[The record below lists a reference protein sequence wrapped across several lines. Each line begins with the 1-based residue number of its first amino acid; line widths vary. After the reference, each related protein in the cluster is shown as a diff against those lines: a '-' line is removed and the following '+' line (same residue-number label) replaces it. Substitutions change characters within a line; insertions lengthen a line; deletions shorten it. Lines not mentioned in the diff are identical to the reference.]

1 MNLKLKSTKSILFLF
16 LFNLVCLTVNAKINN
31 YEEGKVYKHK
41 LSNGLSVLTMERHIA
56 PLVYHQLTY
65 NVGARNEKL
74 GITGISHV
82 VEHMMFKGTNKY
94 PKGEASKTIS
104 RNSGIFNAFTSND
117 MTSYFEYL
125 PINKLEVALEIE
137 SDRMMNCIF
146 DPDEFKSEIEVI
158 IQERRMRSES
168 GSQGI
173 MREVLNSMAFN
184 THPNRDP
191 IIGWPSDLKHVSR
204 DEAYN
209 YYKTYYTPNN
219 AFLVLVGDFDTDK
232 VLALVEKYY
241 GNIPSGPKIDEVWAV
256 QEPQKVRKSFT
267 LYHNDISQRS
277 LRLAFVVPNYKDDD
291 AAAIKLAGMILCER
305 SRDSR
310 LSKQLVENKTIV
322 TSVAGGFGISKDPTL
337 FSISA
342 SIKPDSSVDKVEKLI
357 WDEIDL
363 MKNEEVSD
371 HELQKV
377 KNRFNFTQAT
387 NYIKNADI
395 GGRISSY
402 EAYYGW
408 EYLEEFVKK
417 VQLVRREDIVRVMKK
432 YFNPEQVTVAY
443 AFPKVGGGKPT
454 KSNQNDENIDS
465 ENIYNNDDVFYF
477 QSPEFQTG
485 LVKSLSGSEEDVVKP
500 KQIAPMI
507 KTMKLRNGITLH
519 AIENHLVPSVSII
532 GSIETG
538 IINENLEGKQPG
550 IVDFLSSVMNRGTKD
565 LTYEQLSERMAF
577 VPFSFSVNG
586 TYKSFYFQ
594 GNSLIKNADEMMKIG
609 YDIVADPVISEK
621 EMERLLPR
629 HVIQAKNRMKSTSMK
644 AFYYMYNLIFDG
656 HPLTK
661 YFSSEQSLKS
671 ITKEDLTALHKKYF
685 KPQNVTLLMVGDMT
699 IAKMKEMAEKYFGN
713 WKNDSESFRFMK
725 VPQVKELT
733 KKVIKV
739 FPEKDYSECTINIG
753 FAPRNDVNPDE
764 QEIMDVMN
772 YILAGSALTSRMG
785 IELRD
790 KQGLVYGIKSQAWS
804 IREGIGYWKF
814 NTKTAPANTT
824 KVITGIFKEI
834 RKFFESGI
842 TDEELTTAKN
852 RQLGLLPFF
861 IETPD
866 DVASRVFE
874 LLSDKKPFDYFDK
887 KASRIQK
894 ITKDDVMRIAK
905 KYFTLDKYVIV
916 VDGPIEEHSLDNL
929 TNQL

>member
-1 MNLKLKSTKSILFLF
+1 MILKHNSTKAILFSFLF
-16 LFNLVCLTVNAKINN
+16 LFISLNINAQTKK
-31 YEEGKVYKHK
+31 YEEGKVYRHK

-65 NVGARNEKL
+65 DVGSRNEKL

-82 VEHMMFKGTNKY
+82 VEHMMFKGTSKFT
-94 PKGEASKTIS
+94 KGEASKTIS
-104 RNSGIFNAFTSND
+104 KNSGIFNAFTSND

-125 PINKLEVALEIE
+125 PTNKLEVALEIE

-146 DPDEFKSEIEVI
+146 DPGEFKSEIEVI

-173 MREVLNSMAFN
+173 IREVLNSMTFN

-191 IIGWPSDLKHVSR
+191 IIGWPSDLRHISR

-241 GNIPSGPKIDEVWAV
+241 GNIPSGPKVEELWAV

-267 LYHNDISQRS
+267 LYHNDISQRL

-291 AAAIKLAGMILCER
+291 AAALKLAGMILCER

-310 LSKQLVENKTIV
+310 LTKQLVEKKTIV

-342 SIKPDSSVDKVEKLI
+342 AIKPDSSVDKVEKLI
-357 WDEIDL
+357 WDEIEL
-363 MKNEEVSD
+363 MKNEAVTD

-377 KNRFNFTQAT
+377 KNRFNFTQET

-408 EYLEEFVKK
+408 DYLNEFTNK
-417 VQLVRREDIVRVMKK
+417 VQTVTKEDIVRVMKK

-443 AFPKVGGGKPT
+443 AYPKAGSSKQAKG
-454 KSNQNDENIDS
+454 NQEEENSDS
-465 ENIYNNDDVFYF
+465 QNIYNNEDVFYY
-477 QSPEFQTG
+477 QSPEFQNI
-485 LVKSLSGSEEDVVKP
+485 LLNQFLAPEEDFVKP

-507 KTMKLRNGITLH
+507 KTMKLKNGITLH

-538 IINENLEGKQPG
+538 IIPENQEGKKPG
-550 IVDFLSSVMNRGTKD
+550 VVEVLASVMNRGTKEFS
-565 LTYEQLSERMAF
+565 YEQLSERMAF

-609 YDIVADPVISEK
+609 YDIVTDPVISEK
-621 EMERLLPR
+621 EMEKLMPR
-629 HVIQAKNRMKSTSMK
+629 HIIQAKNRLKSTSMK
-644 AFYYMYNLIFDG
+644 AFYYMYNTIFEG
-656 HPLTK
+656 HPVTK
-661 YFSSEQSLKS
+661 YFSTENSLKS
-671 ITKEDLTALHKKYF
+671 ITREDLTSLHKKYF
-685 KPQNVTLLMVGDMT
+685 RPQNVTLLMVGDMT
-699 IAKMKEMAEKYFGN
+699 TAKMKELAEKYFGN
-713 WKNDSESFRFMK
+713 WKNDSEPFRFMK
-725 VPQVKELT
+725 APQVKELN

-753 FAPRNDVNPDE
+753 FAPTNNVNPDE

-785 IELRD
+785 VELRD
-790 KQGLVYGIKSQAWS
+790 KQGLVYGIKSESWS
-804 IREGIGYWKF
+804 IREGMGYWKF
-814 NTKTAPANTT
+814 NTKTSPKNTT

-834 RKFFESGI
+834 RKFFEGGI

-861 IETPD
+861 VETPD

-905 KYFTLDKYVIV
+905 KYFTLDKYVVV
-916 VDGPIEEHSLDNL
+916 VDGPIEENSLDGL
-929 TNQL
+929 TDQL